1 MASRGRKAGAPESG
15 AAGAKAV
22 GAGSARA
29 ESAGAKS
36 AAAKSAAAKSAAAVR
51 AGTPAA
57 IEAARDTLG
66 ARGRA
71 VMAEV
76 LGDPYVARRDA
87 STTSFNAPVRR
98 LSEEFAYATLW
109 TRTELSRRE
118 RSLVTI
124 GMLCAL
130 NRPHDLRIHLAGAIN
145 IGCTA
150 DEIREVF
157 THGVAYCGF
166 PAAID
171 ALRVA
176 EEVLREHGLLEG

>member
-1 MASRGRKAGAPESG
+1 MT
-15 AAGAKAV
+15 
-22 GAGSARA
+22 ARA
-29 ESAGAKS
+29 DA
-36 AAAKSAAAKSAAAVR
+36 AAAVD
-51 AGTPAA
+51 AA
-57 IEAARDTLG
+57 HDALR
-66 ARGRA
+66 ARGRE
-71 VMAEV
+71 VMADV
-76 LGDPYVARRDA
+76 LGGPYVARRDA
-87 STTSFNAPVRR
+87 STTSFNGPVRR

-109 TRTELSRRE
+109 TREQLSRRE

-130 NRPHDLRIHLAGAIN
+130 NRPHELRIHLIGAIN
-145 IGCTA
+145 NGCTA

-176 EEVLREHGLLEG
+176 EEVLREHGLIDG